1 MSDQQERER
10 RKQEFERER
19 LELERIQVPERRKQ
33 EFERERL
40 ELERR
45 KQEFERERLVR
56 RSPIP
61 TTMLTVES
69 GSKPP
74 QKICKFEPDCWNTDL
89 EHNELYLHPF
99 KQQELERAGLS
110 EQPLT
115 LGQLKRREKIEEEKK
130 RQLKQNW
137 WGSAEQQERS
147 KELWMQRELIRQQEE
162 QRKELFK
169 ARADGSIPWRQRAE
183 PPARTEEEI
192 VTFLKAIGSK
202 SEPVSRHASEP
213 VSRHASE
220 HISVPP
226 KSFVNSMGSEQ
237 QPIFKEKQVPQLERG
252 DGGKAFWQEK
262 YIKYKTKYNN
272 LKNKLI

>member
-10 RKQEFERER
+10 RKQEFERKRLELERIQVPEKRKQEFKRER
-19 LELERIQVPERRKQ
+19 LELERIQVPEQ
-33 EFERERL
+33 
-40 ELERR
+40 
-45 KQEFERERLVR
+45 
-56 RSPIP
+56 RSPIF

-69 GSKPP
+69 GRKPP

-147 KELWMQRELIRQQEE
+147 KELWRQRELIRQQEE

-192 VTFLKAIGSK
+192 VTFLKAMGFK
-202 SEPVSRHASEP
+202 SEPVSRHAY
-213 VSRHASE
+213 E

-237 QPIFKEKQVPQLERG
+237 QPIFKEKRLPKLERG
-252 DGGKAFWQEK
+252 DGGKAFWQKK